1 MRLSYFKNSIAVF
14 FMVIQCAIFG
24 FSFIIIKKLIAYN
37 CPTFFILGIRFFI
50 GTITLF
56 IVRILLKKKLLF
68 DKQSVIF
75 GIICGGVMFIAFS
88 LQTYG
93 ANYTSSANN
102 ALFTGLYVVFVAII
116 SMLQRRKI
124 TLVVSLC
131 SLISLVGAALVSG
144 FTINELTFNKGD
156 VISIICGLWFAIHFI
171 LLEKYT
177 PDVDLLA
184 FTMVQLGTVSVMSSV
199 ISFCY
204 ETNKYSQIVWKESL
218 SCLIFLGIISTALTY
233 LIQSYVQT
241 KISANVVSNI
251 SCLESV
257 FAVFFS
263 LLLGYAQYSNKFIIG
278 FIFLIIAMI
287 LITQNS
293 SQKNDSTI

>member
-1 MRLSYFKNSIAVF
+1 MRLILSKNSIAVIL
-14 FMVIQCAIFG
+14 MVIQCAIFG
-24 FSFIIIKKLIAYN
+24 FSFIIIKKLIGYN
-37 CPTFFILGIRFFI
+37 CPTFLILGIRFFI
-50 GTITLF
+50 GTIALL
-56 IVRILLKKKLLF
+56 IVRILSKKKLLF
-68 DKQSVIF
+68 DKESVIF

-93 ANYTSSANN
+93 ANYTSPANN
-102 ALFTGLYVVFVAII
+102 ALFTGLYVVFVALI

-124 TLVVSLC
+124 TLVVPLC

-144 FTINELTFNKGD
+144 FTIDELTFNNGD
-156 VISIICGLWFAIHFI
+156 VISIICGLWFAIHFV
-171 LLEKYT
+171 LLEKCAS
-177 PDVDLLA
+177 DVDLLA

-199 ISFCY
+199 VSFCY

-218 SCLIFLGIISTALTY
+218 SCLIFLGMISTALTY

-263 LLLGYAQYSNKFIIG
+263 LLLGYVQYSNKFIIG
-278 FIFLIIAMI
+278 FILLIIAI
-287 LITQNS
+287 SITQSS
-293 SQKNDSTI
+293 SQINGSAI